1 MAIMKS
7 ILIYISLVSVFLISC
22 QKIFFNGEEE
32 TREIPL
38 GDFHAVK
45 ISGIYNVVLTQDYEN
60 RLVITGKND
69 INSIDAMV
77 IDDTLIIE
85 NHKNLPF
92 NTKKNNLTLHLSSL
106 DYLVTYDPVN
116 ISNTD
121 TLKGERI
128 LYDAIGEISQ
138 VNMIVDCDLLQV
150 ANSANTLGTFYFF
163 GKATSCSFFNRYG
176 CTIFAGGLSCRFA
189 EITNES
195 VGDVHIN
202 ASENIR
208 AYIWGPGNIYYYGIP
223 DIEVA
228 EQKGKGTIIK
238 LN

>member
-1 MAIMKS
+1 MKS
-7 ILIYISLVSVFLISC
+7 ALIFISLVSVILISC
-22 QKIFFNGEEE
+22 QKIFFSGEEE
-32 TREIPL
+32 TREITL

-85 NHKNLPF
+85 NHKSIPF
-92 NTKKNNLTLHLSSL
+92 NTEKNNLTLHLSSL

-138 VNMIVDCDLLQV
+138 VTMTVDCDLLQV
-150 ANSANTLGTFYFF
+150 VNSANTLGTFYFY
-163 GKATSCSFFNRYG
+163 GKAVNCSFFNRYG
-176 CTIFAGGLSCRFA
+176 CTIFAGGLLCRFA

-195 VGDVHIN
+195 IGDVYIN

-223 DIEVA
+223 EIEVV

>member
-1 MAIMKS
+1 MKS
-7 ILIYISLVSVFLISC
+7 IILYVSLASVFLISC
-22 QKIFFNGEEE
+22 QKIRFNGEEE

-60 RLVITGKND
+60 KLVITGKND
-69 INSIDAMV
+69 INSINATV

-85 NHKNLPF
+85 KHKNSPF
-92 NTKKNNLTLHLSSL
+92 NTGKNNLTLHLSSL
-106 DYLVTYDPVN
+106 EYLVTYDPVN
-116 ISNTD
+116 IRNTD

-128 LYDAIGEISQ
+128 LYDAIGEISE
-138 VNMIVDCDLLQV
+138 VNMTVDCDLLV
-150 ANSANTLGTFYFF
+150 VVNSANTLGTFYLY
-163 GKATSCSFFNRYG
+163 GKAATCSFFNRYG
-176 CTIFAGGLSCRFA
+176 CTIFAGGLSCSYA

-202 ASENIR
+202 ASERIL

-223 DIEVA
+223 LIEIA
-228 EQKGKGTIIK
+228 EQKGKGTVIK

>member
-1 MAIMKS
+1 MKS
-7 ILIYISLVSVFLISC
+7 ILIYISLVSVFFISC
-22 QKIFFNGEEE
+22 QKILFNGEEE

-45 ISGIYNVVLTQDYEN
+45 ISGIYNVVITQDYEN
-60 RLVITGKND
+60 KLVITGKND

-77 IDDTLIIE
+77 TDDTLIIE
-85 NHKNLPF
+85 NHKNSPF
-92 NTKKNNLTLHLSSL
+92 NTEKNNLTLHLSSL

-121 TLKGERI
+121 TLNGERI

-138 VNMIVDCDLLQV
+138 VNMTVDCELLQV
-150 ANSANTLGTFYFF
+150 VNSANTLGTFYFY
-163 GKATSCSFFNRYG
+163 GKAATCSFFNRYG
-176 CTIFAGGLSCRFA
+176 CTIFAAGLSCRFA

-208 AYIWGPGNIYYYGIP
+208 AYIWGPGNIYYYGAP
-223 DIEVA
+223 EIEVA

>member
-1 MAIMKS
+1 MKS
-7 ILIYISLVSVFLISC
+7 ILIYISLVSVILVSC
-22 QKIFFNGEEE
+22 QKIFFNSEEE

-38 GDFHAVK
+38 GYFHAVK

-60 RLVITGKND
+60 KLVITGKND

-85 NHKNLPF
+85 NHKNLPL
-92 NTKKNNLTLHLSSL
+92 NTEKNNLTLHLSSL
-106 DYLVTYDPVN
+106 EYLVTYDPVN

-121 TLKGERI
+121 TLKGDRI
-128 LYDAIGEISQ
+128 LYEAIGEISE
-138 VNMIVDCDLLQV
+138 VNMTVDCDLLV
-150 ANSANTLGTFYFF
+150 LVNSANTLGTFYLY
-163 GKATSCSFFNRYG
+163 GKAATCSFFNRYG
-176 CTIFAGGLSCRFA
+176 CTIFAAGLSCRYA

-223 DIEVA
+223 VIEVA